1 MTNLLAQHWMSLEKA
16 AAKVRRD
23 KTSLRG
29 PIMRGEIH
37 ARDNNGKKTNK
48 VVLGKTH
55 VLFSDVV
62 RWSNSARRV
71 NRKRQAVQYSKVPTP
86 PSEAVMVVE
95 KNGTRLTITLPTSE
109 AKTFVESFFN

>member
-1 MTNLLAQHWMSLEKA
+1 MPDLLDEHWMPLEKA
-16 AAKVRRD
+16 AAKVGRD

-37 ARDNNGKKTNK
+37 ARDNDGKTTRK
-48 VVLGKTH
+48 VTLGKTN
-55 VLFSDVV
+55 VMFSDVV
-62 RWSNSARRV
+62 RWSNSAPRL
-71 NRKRQAVQYSKVPTP
+71 NRKREAVQYSKVPTP
-86 PSEAVMVVE
+86 PSKAVMVVE